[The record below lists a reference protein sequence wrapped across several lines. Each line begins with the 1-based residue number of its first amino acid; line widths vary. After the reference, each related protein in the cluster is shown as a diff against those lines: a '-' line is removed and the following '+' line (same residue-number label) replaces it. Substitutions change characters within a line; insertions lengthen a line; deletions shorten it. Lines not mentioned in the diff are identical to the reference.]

1 MSEPIRCTANT
12 TVTIWPILSK
22 SEYGQTTYGAAY
34 TIKTT
39 FERGSSRQYRD
50 AAGIMYIPASIF
62 WYEDNGIFPSIND
75 KIAIG
80 SYLTVTDPLTVLG
93 VELIKNRILQDNTVL
108 EDTNDIMVMT

>member
-22 SEYGQTTYGAAY
+22 DEYGQTTYGAAY
-34 TIKTT
+34 TVKAT

-50 AAGIMYIPASIF
+50 ASGIMYIPASIF
-62 WYEDNGIFPSIND
+62 WYEYGGTFPSIND

-80 SYLTVTDPLTVLG
+80 DHESVTDPLTVSG

-108 EDTNDIMVMT
+108 EDTNDIMVLT